1 MANSM
6 VNDIHYQSCFS
17 GESTKLTFCHGVFQ
31 VIPSGVISSVAGC
44 NIPAGQSGRFDC
56 EIYQTKWGIAQQA
69 LFEYY
74 WKLCKYVYIYIC
86 IHIFKICIYINIYVY
101 IFIHMY
107 SYSFPLLKW
116 DHHRKR
122 VLIELYS
129 KPPTNVFVDALHWW
143 VWLSVRDMVQTCT
156 NHQIPTN

>member
-74 WKLCKYVYIYIC
+74 WKLCKYM
-86 IHIFKICIYINIYVY
+86 CIYIYTYFQNMHIYKY
-101 IFIHMY
+101 ICVHIYTYVLLFIP
-107 SYSFPLLKW
+107 SPQVGS
-116 DHHRKR
+116 
-122 VLIELYS
+122 S
-129 KPPTNVFVDALHWW
+129 
-143 VWLSVRDMVQTCT
+143 SQTCFNRALLETT
-156 NHQIPTN
+156 NQCIC